1 MLSLRKCN
9 NNNKI
14 KNSYI
19 ITMVNNTKKR
29 NRRRYFTRQSRKM
42 YGGDNKQ
49 SEYNIAPP
57 PPPIQNNEREKHSLF
72 EKIVSI
78 IGQKINDG
86 LDYSIDGIANLVG
99 ANPNLGFQTIYN
111 KALAKAK
118 NISNVIINTPLGD
131 KLGNQI
137 SDATEKIVG
146 PAVKEVT
153 EIGNKFVEEEMPI
166 AAEMAENAVKLIPVV
181 GQAAAAA
188 EEGLDLV
195 RTVENTAEAAA
206 EATGVGV
213 KAIEDLKEARDSIS
227 ETFGKIEEAAS
238 NGIENA
244 TKIPDI
250 TTVPNGVQS
259 GGRLLKNYNK
269 TAKLIGGRVT
279 ASQLEF
285 LAPYDNSSQKLN
297 YKGGKLRTRR
307 RHKLASNRY
316 R

>member
-1 MLSLRKCN
+1 MLILRKC

-19 ITMVNNTKKR
+19 ITMVNKTKKR

-57 PPPIQNNEREKHSLF
+57 PPPIKNNEREKHSLF

-118 NISNVIINTPLGD
+118 NVSNVIINTPLGD
-131 KLGNQI
+131 NLGNQI

-153 EIGNKFVEEEMPI
+153 EIGNKFVEKEMPI

-279 ASQLEF
+279 ASRLEF
-285 LAPYDNSSQKLN
+285 LSPYDNSSQKLN
-297 YKGGKLRTRR
+297 YKTGKFRTRR